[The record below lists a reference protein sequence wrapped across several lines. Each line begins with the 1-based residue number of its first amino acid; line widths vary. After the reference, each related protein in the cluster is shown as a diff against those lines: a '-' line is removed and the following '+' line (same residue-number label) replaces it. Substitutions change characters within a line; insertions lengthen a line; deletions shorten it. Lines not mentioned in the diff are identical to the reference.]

1 MLGFLAP
8 GSFHLSAFVTYF
20 VTEHSLFAFSLA
32 LLSWGLI
39 NFVLL
44 LVFRR
49 PGIAAALS
57 LMLVGLLIALSQFKF
72 GITWLTLTFLD
83 LLIIDRDTFA
93 YLIQIFP
100 QLRLWIAVGVLVLI
114 PLLILIWW
122 IDPFRVPR
130 KYAAAGV
137 VACLLGIVPMSLAV
151 PEEGHEPFQGVNHIS
166 SLSRS
171 GVYAV
176 AQLMAHGWI
185 DAADHVSDPVPVTG
199 GGACQPGRKL
209 PHIIAILDES
219 SFNAE
224 AAPGIKLPD
233 GYRDHF
239 KSFDGKMRSLLVEAT
254 GGPTWYTE
262 YNLLTGLSAR
272 SYGKLKYYVTRI
284 AAERVTRG
292 LPHALA
298 RCGYNTYTL
307 YPAMGDFL
315 SSRRFQTGVGVKN
328 FIDQHGMGAE
338 VEVLPDS
345 FFYDKTV
352 GLIARD
358 GKTAP
363 MFILTYLTA
372 NHFPWT
378 IDYRSDLTPEWVA
391 PGNTPEIDEFLRRQ
405 MMSADDYVEFVRRL
419 KKDFPGESFL
429 IVRFGDH
436 QPSIS
441 NKILEPDASPKDV
454 ARRVMNHDPKY
465 FTTHYVIDTVNF
477 TPPDLSSAQ
486 NLIEAAYLPLVIQEL
501 SGVPLDPSFVE
512 QKKIFTRCAGKFFD
526 CAGGAE
532 ARRFNKLL
540 IDAGLIK
547 GL

>member
-1 MLGFLAP
+1 
-8 GSFHLSAFVTYF
+8 
-20 VTEHSLFAFSLA
+20 
-32 LLSWGLI
+32 
-39 NFVLL
+39 
-44 LVFRR
+44 
-49 PGIAAALS
+49 
-57 LMLVGLLIALSQFKF
+57 
-72 GITWLTLTFLD
+72 
-83 LLIIDRDTFA
+83 
-93 YLIQIFP
+93 
-100 QLRLWIAVGVLVLI
+100 
-114 PLLILIWW
+114 
-122 IDPFRVPR
+122 
-130 KYAAAGV
+130 
-137 VACLLGIVPMSLAV
+137 
-151 PEEGHEPFQGVNHIS
+151 
-166 SLSRS
+166 
-171 GVYAV
+171 
-176 AQLMAHGWI
+176 MAHGWI

-199 GGACQPGRKL
+199 GGACHPSRKL

-219 SFNAE
+219 SFDAA

-315 SSRRFQTGVGVKN
+315 ELAAVSDRCRRQEF
-328 FIDQHGMGAE
+328 HRPAGMGAE

-345 FFYDKTV
+345 FFDDKTV

-358 GKTAP
+358 GKAGP

-405 MMSADDYVEFVRRL
+405 IMSADDYMEFVRRL
-419 KKDFPGESFL
+419 KKDFPDESFL

-441 NKILEPDASPKDV
+441 SKILEPGCEPKGCRAAGDAPRSEIFHHALRDRHNKLYA
-454 ARRVMNHDPKY
+454 ARSFVGAK
-465 FTTHYVIDTVNF
+465 
-477 TPPDLSSAQ
+477 PDRG
-486 NLIEAAYLPLVIQEL
+486 AAHLPLVIQEL
-501 SGVPLDPSFVE
+501 AGVPLDPSFVE